1 MGISIQ
7 NNRLIAYNILK
18 RNILSNGFCTGCGAC
33 QATCPVVALRVKDD
47 HVKRLHDCSASL
59 DLCPICNEVCP
70 HSQALLL
77 RSAEAVADAPVRSEA
92 VGYLRKILIA
102 QASDPTIRRE
112 GSDGAV
118 VSALLTYGLNSKNFD
133 CAVVSGADAKNLIKP
148 RAQVVLTPEEV
159 ASTAGS
165 RYFPA
170 AVVEAYRSAVA
181 EYAKE
186 KIVVVGTPCQA
197 LALRKID
204 VWGHKIGGK
213 AKVIIGLFCFGTFAT
228 KPFFKHLEKKYG
240 LQANDILGIQLSH
253 DLVLTTTQGKV
264 EVPLAEA
271 KMLTNLGCKTCIDYT
286 AEVADISIGTAYPHK
301 DWSIVILRTKAGED
315 FFNSALQ
322 KGAVVTR
329 GIEKEPE
336 VFEHLI
342 VSALQ
347 KRIAGLIKAGK
358 LETKRSFVPVRL
370 FRETEALADIKV
382 EDIMTKE
389 IVTVPSSMP
398 VSELLA
404 MMTTKTYIGYPVTNK
419 DNELVG
425 VITIEEATRV
435 AKEMRQKIQVGAIA
449 RPNIDVCYP
458 GETALD
464 AFRKMSHL
472 ETGRV
477 LILDASDPHR
487 ILGIVTKRDLM
498 HALLKQATESA
509 L

>member
-1 MGISIQ
+1 MQ

-33 QATCPVVALRVKDD
+33 QATCPVGALRVKDD
-47 HVKRLHDCSASL
+47 HVKRLHDCSPNL

-77 RSAEAVADAPVRSEA
+77 RSAEAVSDAPVRSEA
-92 VGYLRKILIA
+92 VGYLRRILLA
-102 QASDPTIRRE
+102 QASDPKTRKE
-112 GSDGAV
+112 GSDSAV
-118 VSALLTYGLNSKNFD
+118 VSSLLTYGLNSRTFD
-133 CAVVSGADAKNLIKP
+133 CAVVSGVDGKNPIKP
-148 RAQVVLTPEEV
+148 KAQVALTPQEV
-159 ASTAGS
+159 ESAAGS

-170 AVVEAYRSAVA
+170 SVVEAYRSAVV

-186 KIVVVGTPCQA
+186 NIAVVGTPCQA

-204 VWGHKIGGK
+204 AWEHKISGK
-213 AKVIIGLFCFGTFAT
+213 AKVIIGLFCFGTFST
-228 KPFFKHLEKKYG
+228 KHFFSHLEKKYG
-240 LQANDILGIQLSH
+240 ISANDIIGIQLSH
-253 DLVLTTTQGKV
+253 NLMLTTKRGKV

-271 KMLTNLGCKTCIDYT
+271 RMLTNLGCKTCIDYA
-286 AEVADISIGTAYPHK
+286 AEVADISIGTATPLNE
-301 DWSIVILRTKAGED
+301 WAIVILRTKAGED

-329 GIEKEPE
+329 SIEKEPE
-336 VFEHLI
+336 VFERLI

-347 KRIAGLIKAGK
+347 KRTAGLLKAGK
-358 LETKRSFVPVRL
+358 LEKKRSFVPVRL
-370 FRETEALADIKV
+370 IRETEALADIKV

-389 IVTVPSSMP
+389 VVSVPSSMQ
-398 VSELLA
+398 VDELLA
-404 MMTTKTYIGYPVTNK
+404 MMATRTYIGYPVINK
-419 DNELVG
+419 YNELVG
-425 VITIEEATRV
+425 VVTIEEATRV
-435 AKEMRQKIQVGAIA
+435 AKEMRQKIQVGDIA
-449 RPNIDVCYP
+449 RPNVDVCYP

-477 LILDASDPHR
+477 LILDPSDPHK